1 MKKHIIINVGRQ
13 LGSGG
18 RIIGNRIAEDFN
30 IKFYDK
36 ELLDLAAKES
46 GFNKKFFERNDEHK
60 GFLKVLFSSF
70 APIFGNSDP
79 YANQLSDESLFKFQ
93 SDAIRKAAEQDSCVF
108 VGRCADYILRD
119 YPNTVSIFI
128 TADMP
133 DRIKRV
139 CEMLHITEKEAEK
152 KCIEGDEKR
161 SEYYNYYSAK
171 TWGSAESYDL
181 CIKYGMPAT
190 SVPWKWYKNYLRS
203 VLSEPYTETATVGT
217 SVKCSE
223 KNSGG
228 VVKMPRC

>member
-1 MKKHIIINVGRQ
+1 MRKHIIINVGRQ

-18 RIIGNRIAEDFN
+18 RII
-30 IKFYDK
+30 
-36 ELLDLAAKES
+36 
-46 GFNKKFFERNDEHK
+46 ERNDEHK
-60 GFLKVLFSSF
+60 GFLKILFSSF
-70 APIFGNSDP
+70 APIFGSSDP

-119 YPNTVSIFI
+119 YPNTVNVFI

-171 TWGSAESYDL
+171 TWGSAASYDL
-181 CIKYGMPAT
+181 CINSSALGI
-190 SVPWKWYKNYLRS
+190 
-203 VLSEPYTETATVGT
+203 EATVDI
-217 SVKCSE
+217 VEDFIAQKL
-223 KNSGG
+223 KL
-228 VVKMPRC
+228 